1 MNLSLANMKLCFR
14 VFACFAFIA
23 SFNAPQLSPL
33 WSLLSKQEC
42 TVWVGLLLAL
52 ACVEEW
58 DKDRIQVSRVAAGF
72 LTV

>member
-1 MNLSLANMKLCFR
+1 MNLTLANMKLCFR

-58 DKDRIQVSRVAAGF
+58 GAGGGGGEE
-72 LTV
+72 

>member
-58 DKDRIQVSRVAAGF
+58 GAGGGGAGEE
-72 LTV
+72 